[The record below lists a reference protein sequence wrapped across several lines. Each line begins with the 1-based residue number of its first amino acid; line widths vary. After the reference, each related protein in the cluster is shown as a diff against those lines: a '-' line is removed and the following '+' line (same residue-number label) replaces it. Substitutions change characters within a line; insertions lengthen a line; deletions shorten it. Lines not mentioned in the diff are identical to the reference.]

1 MKAQSVIVLL
11 LALAGLGLP
20 ATTPPPTVAFS
31 FNVSATEP
39 PVLDS
44 MGAFPN
50 PPNFAGTCA
59 ALGACQASWAND
71 DSVGTGSSITFTV
84 ANGASIT
91 ATLGQPTFTSGV
103 SFNVPATILGGT
115 GIFTNATG
123 SFQLTQTIT
132 NPTPANNVVT
142 TTLTG
147 SGTIIEAA
155 GGSVTELPSKLQLLS
170 PKGSST
176 PVSQV
181 LALSNTGSTA
191 EPFTASASV
200 TSKTSWLSISS
211 SEGTVPAH
219 GAASI
224 QVTADPSGLAPG
236 VYNGEVDLDI
246 SGGAVVVPVLFV
258 VGNSGGNLQLYQ
270 TGASFVA
277 AFGGPSPAA
286 QTIDVLNTGIG
297 TLSGLTAETMVTGSG
312 ANWLHATIA
321 TGFES
326 QTQTTVTI
334 TVDPGSLPVGMHY
347 GQVNFDLPNTL
358 NAPQSVS
365 VQMQVQ
371 PAPPPTFQP
380 ASVLFQGTT
389 NADGSIGPIPPTT
402 FVTITN
408 PTSETLDYTVTFGSG
423 TVLSPQLFSTVPPG
437 SVPAGGTAQLPI
449 SLNATC
455 WGVAYCGPPGTFE
468 AGVIEGPDFGAW
480 NVNFPAINY
489 TYVLWAQ
496 VQVTGSTN
504 SSPPIPPWG
513 TPPGGVA
520 CPGCHLRVSSSGAG
534 RPAIDSS
541 STPAVCT
548 PSVLDG
554 MITSQ
559 SLSGFQTTVGQPT
572 PLQVTIFD
580 NCGNN
585 LDSGTVVASFSDGD
599 PDVSLNPLGA
609 GQWSATWVPS
619 NASASATMTLQ
630 GVSENGLFGS
640 GMLSGPVAASTAT
653 PLIDAGGIA
662 NAASGAPII
671 APGAFISIYG
681 ANMAGGLTVASS
693 TPFPDS
699 LGATEAFLGGQ
710 PLPLYFTSG
719 GQVNAIV
726 PYDIAPNSS
735 QQLII
740 QAGNALSQPEP
751 VTVAAAQPGVFT
763 QNQSGSGP
771 GAILGQKP
779 GKVAALNTA
788 ANPAS
793 AGDALLIFCTGLGT
807 VTPAV
812 AAGSAA
818 STTVLSNTDNPV
830 TVTVG
835 EKDAQV
841 LFAGLAPGFVGL
853 YQVNV
858 IVPSG
863 IAAASD
869 VPVALTAAGA
879 TSAPVTVAIK

>member
-1 MKAQSVIVLL
+1 MSTAVRVAIVGI
-11 LALAGLGLP
+11 LAAMVSSAAP
-20 ATTPPPTVAFS
+20 ATPPPTVAFS

-44 MGAFPN
+44 MGAYPN
-50 PPNFAGTCA
+50 PPNYAGTCA
-59 ALGACQASWAND
+59 ALGACQAFWAYDNA
-71 DSVGTGSSITFTV
+71 VGAGSSITFTV

-91 ATLGQPTFTSGV
+91 ATLGQPTFTSGT

-170 PKGSST
+170 PKGSSM
-176 PVSQV
+176 PVSQS

-211 SEGTVPAH
+211 SKGTVAA
-219 GAASI
+219 GGGASI

-408 PTSETLDYTVTFGSG
+408 PGLATLDYTVTVPSSIVDAG
-423 TVLSPQLFSTVPPG
+423 TWSPTVTSG
-437 SVPAGGTAQLPI
+437 SVPAGGTGQLAISISASCWGNPNCIDGPLPI
-449 SLNATC
+449 PI
-455 WGVAYCGPPGTFE
+455 W
-468 AGVIEGPDFGAW
+468 GAW

-489 TYVLWAQ
+489 TYQLWASIQ
-496 VQVTGSTN
+496 ITGGSS
-504 SSPPIPPWG
+504 SSPPIPAWG
-513 TPPGGVA
+513 SPPPGLNCAA
-520 CPGCHLRVSSSGAG
+520 CLGSHDRVSSSGAG

-585 LDSGTVVASFSDGD
+585 LNSGTVVASFSNGD
-599 PDVSLNPLGA
+599 PEVALNPLGA

-653 PLIDAGGIA
+653 PLIDSGGIA
-662 NAASGAPII
+662 NAASGVPVI

-693 TPFPDS
+693 TPFPIS
-699 LGATEAFLGGQ
+699 LGKTESVLGGQ
-710 PLPLYFTSG
+710 SLPLYFTSTK
-719 GQVNAIV
+719 QINAIV

-740 QAGNALSQPEP
+740 QTGDALSQPEP

-812 AAGSAA
+812 AAGAAA
-818 STTVLSNTDNPV
+818 STTVLSKTDNPV

-835 EKDAQV
+835 GDNAQV

-863 IAAASD
+863 IAAADD
-869 VPVALTAAGA
+869 VPVVLTEAGA
-879 TSAPVTVAIK
+879 TSAPVTVAIH